1 MVIVSASSDA
11 VGLADWA
18 LLCLSPPPSP
28 HPLSSCTLHSSHSLS
43 YFHQNQLD
51 SHCFNLMQEPG
62 LRPSS
67 PAPSSAVSMLGPVMK
82 ASGAGG

>member
-11 VGLADWA
+11 VGLPDWA
-18 LLCLSPPPSP
+18 LLCLSPPPP
-28 HPLSSCTLHSSHSLS
+28 PQSSCTLHSSHSLS
-43 YFHQNQLD
+43 YFHQNLLD

-67 PAPSSAVSMLGPVMK
+67 PAPSSAVSMLGPVMN